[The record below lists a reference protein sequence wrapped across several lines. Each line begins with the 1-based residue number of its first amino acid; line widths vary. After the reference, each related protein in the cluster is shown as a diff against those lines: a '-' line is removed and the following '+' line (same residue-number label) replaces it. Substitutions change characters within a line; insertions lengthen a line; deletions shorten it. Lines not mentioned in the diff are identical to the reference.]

1 MCLPQRPLGTHGHLT
16 RTLSTP
22 SWPWTVAPPGRATS
36 EQEAAGLSPASSP
49 QLCQAHGFGRVYN
62 RGDRCSH
69 QATGLSPPPQT
80 GQASLKRTRLSGLTG
95 ALLLSCSGQQ
105 GRRPVPYL
113 SVSLRSHRKPA
124 GSSRNPAN
132 SFWELPEEPPNFHF
146 FLLREIS
153 EGHSPPSLF
162 VGELNPSPNLITHS
176 LFFFLFVYLYLSSA
190 KRRSK
195 SRIVYHSDGEVS
207 IFGCERPF
215 LKPLPDS

>member
-105 GRRPVPYL
+105 DRRPVPYL
-113 SVSLRSHRKPA
+113 SVSLKSHRKPA
-124 GSSRNPAN
+124 GSSWNPA
-132 SFWELPEEPPNFHF
+132 SFFWELPEEPPSFHF
-146 FLLREIS
+146 SASLKYHEVVL
-153 EGHSPPSLF
+153 SPPSLV
-162 VGELNPSPNLITHS
+162 VGDLNSSPLLITHRF
-176 LFFFLFVYLYLSSA
+176 LFFLSFNPQLSAQKRASPPFLFEGSLMSA
-190 KRRSK
+190 R
-195 SRIVYHSDGEVS
+195 G
-207 IFGCERPF
+207 
-215 LKPLPDS
+215 